1 MHRLNWDIKFNAAPV
16 IAFEIGAEGPT
27 GANKGA
33 LDRANFETIQK
44 PRKVFLQTLAALRI
58 QDGLQS
64 VFELLCPAFANT
76 LDDEGMS
83 CPGLGSALPVDKIIR
98 PQPESWQP
106 R

>member
-44 PRKVFLQTLAALRI
+44 PRKVFLQHW
-58 QDGLQS
+58 
-64 VFELLCPAFANT
+64 PH
-76 LDDEGMS
+76 
-83 CPGLGSALPVDKIIR
+83 
-98 PQPESWQP
+98 
-106 R
+106 